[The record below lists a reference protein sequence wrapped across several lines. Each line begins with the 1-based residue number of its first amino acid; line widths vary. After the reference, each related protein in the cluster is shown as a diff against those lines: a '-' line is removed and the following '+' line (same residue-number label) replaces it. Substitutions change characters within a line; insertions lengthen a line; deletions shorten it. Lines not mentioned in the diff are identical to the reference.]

1 MLSLLTGLVGL
12 ALLLGGAEVLVR
24 SGTRV
29 ATRLRIPPMV
39 IGLTVVSVGTSLP
52 ELAIG
57 VDAARSGSPG
67 LATGNIVGT
76 NLVNLLVVLGVG
88 AVLRPVLFD
97 RRTLRFDL
105 PCMVAAALLLWVLA
119 RHGVLTTGEGML
131 MVAAAVGYTVAVVVL
146 ARRAPSAAAAGLPQ
160 TSLPVVSARAAWLD
174 PLLLLGSIALI
185 VLGAELLV
193 EGAVGGARAVGVSEA
208 VIGLTV
214 VALGTSAPELVTTVV
229 STLRGNAE
237 MAVGNVIGSSVY
249 NIALV
254 LGVTVLA
261 VPGGL
266 VVPDEVLDAD
276 LVLMVGA
283 TLVALPLFLTGSR
296 LSRLEGGLM
305 LAAYAGYLTWLLST
319 RL

>member
-1 MLSLLTGLVGL
+1 MTATLTVAAGLV
-12 ALLLGGAEVLVR
+12 LLLGGAEVLVR
-24 SGTRV
+24 SGTALAR
-29 ATRLRIPPMV
+29 RLGVPPIV

-76 NLVNLLVVLGVG
+76 NLVNLLLVLGLG
-88 AVLRPVLFD
+88 ALLRPVLFD

-119 RHGVLTTGEGML
+119 RDGSLSTADGVVMV
-131 MVAAAVGYTVAVVVL
+131 VAAVVYTVGVAL
-146 ARRAPSAAAAGLPQ
+146 AARRGGGASVAEADPPSGGG
-160 TSLPVVSARAAWLD
+160 SAWRDLV
-174 PLLLLGSIALI
+174 LLAISIAVI
-185 VLGAELLV
+185 VWGAELLV
-193 EGAVGGARAVGVSEA
+193 AGAVEGARALGITEA

-214 VALGTSAPELVTTVV
+214 VAIGTSAPELVTTVV

-254 LGVTVLA
+254 LGVTVLS
-261 VPGGL
+261 VPGGFA
-266 VVPDEVLDAD
+266 VPDEVLASD
-276 LVLMVGA
+276 LVLMVAA
-283 TLVALPLFLTGSR
+283 TLVAVPLFVSGAR
-296 LSRLEGGLM
+296 LSRVEGGLM
-305 LAAYAGYLTWLLST
+305 VTAYGGYLAWLLSS
-319 RL
+319 RV

>member
-1 MLSLLTGLVGL
+1 MLSLLTAVAGL

-29 ATRLRIPPMV
+29 ATRLGIPPMV

-119 RHGVLTTGEGML
+119 QDGVLTTGEGVL

-146 ARRAPSAAAAGLPQ
+146 ARRAPSTTTVGLPEA
-160 TSLPVVSARAAWLD
+160 SLPEAPGRAAWLD
-174 PLLLLGSIALI
+174 PLLLLGSIAVI

-266 VVPDEVLDAD
+266 VVPHEVLDAD

-283 TLVALPLFLTGSR
+283 TLVALPLYLTGSR

>member
-1 MLSLLTGLVGL
+1 MTATLTVAAGLV
-12 ALLLGGAEVLVR
+12 LLLGGAEVLVR
-24 SGTRV
+24 SGTALAR
-29 ATRLRIPPMV
+29 RLGVPPIV

-76 NLVNLLVVLGVG
+76 NLVNLLLVLGLG
-88 AVLRPVLFD
+88 ALLRPVLFD

-119 RHGVLTTGEGML
+119 RDGSLSTADGVVMV
-131 MVAAAVGYTVAVVVL
+131 VAAVVYTVGVAL
-146 ARRAPSAAAAGLPQ
+146 AARRGGGASVAEADPPSSGG
-160 TSLPVVSARAAWLD
+160 SAWRDLV
-174 PLLLLGSIALI
+174 LLAISIAVI
-185 VLGAELLV
+185 VWGAELLV
-193 EGAVGGARAVGVSEA
+193 AGAVEGARALGITEA

-214 VALGTSAPELVTTVV
+214 VAIGTSAPELVTTVV

-254 LGVTVLA
+254 LGVTVLS
-261 VPGGL
+261 VPGGFA
-266 VVPDEVLDAD
+266 VPDEVLASD
-276 LVLMVGA
+276 LVLMVAA
-283 TLVALPLFLTGSR
+283 TLVAVPLFVSGAR
-296 LSRLEGGLM
+296 LSRVEGGLM
-305 LAAYAGYLTWLLST
+305 VTAYGGYLAWLLSS
-319 RL
+319 RV

>member
-1 MLSLLTGLVGL
+1 MASLLTAVAGL
-12 ALLLGGAEVLVR
+12 ALLLAGAEVLVR
-24 SGTRV
+24 AGTRV
-29 ATRLRIPPMV
+29 ATRLGIPPIV

-88 AVLRPVLFD
+88 ALLRPVLFD

-105 PCMVAAALLLWVLA
+105 PCMVGAALLLWVLA
-119 RHGVLTTGEGML
+119 RDGVLTTGEGVL
-131 MVAAAVGYTVAVVVL
+131 LVAVAVGYTVAVVVL
-146 ARRAPSAAAAGLPQ
+146 ARRAPS
-160 TSLPVVSARAAWLD
+160 PVPVGVPVTEGEPATARPGWLD
-174 PLLLLGSIALI
+174 PVLLLGSIVVI

-193 EGAVGGARAVGVSEA
+193 EGAAGGARALGVSEA

-261 VPGGL
+261 VPQGL
-266 VVPDEVLDAD
+266 VVPAEVLDAD

-283 TLVALPLFLTGSR
+283 TLVALPLFLTGAR

-305 LAAYAGYLTWLLST
+305 VASYAGYLTWLLST

>member
-1 MLSLLTGLVGL
+1 MTATLTVAAGLV
-12 ALLLGGAEVLVR
+12 LLLGGAEVLVR
-24 SGTRV
+24 SGTALAR
-29 ATRLRIPPMV
+29 RLGVPPIV

-76 NLVNLLVVLGVG
+76 NLVNLLLVLGLG
-88 AVLRPVLFD
+88 ALLRPVLFD

-119 RHGVLTTGEGML
+119 RDGSLSTADGVVMV
-131 MVAAAVGYTVAVVVL
+131 VAAVVYTVGVAFA
-146 ARRAPSAAAAGLPQ
+146 ARRGGGASVAEADPPSGGG
-160 TSLPVVSARAAWLD
+160 SAWRDLV
-174 PLLLLGSIALI
+174 LLAISIAVI
-185 VLGAELLV
+185 VWGAELLV
-193 EGAVGGARAVGVSEA
+193 AGAVEGARALGITEA

-214 VALGTSAPELVTTVV
+214 VAIGTSAPELVTTVV

-254 LGVTVLA
+254 LGVTVLS
-261 VPGGL
+261 VPGGFA
-266 VVPDEVLDAD
+266 VPDEVLASD
-276 LVLMVGA
+276 LVLMVAA
-283 TLVALPLFLTGSR
+283 TLVAAPLFVSGAR
-296 LSRLEGGLM
+296 LSRVEGGLM
-305 LAAYAGYLTWLLST
+305 VTAYGGYLAWLLSS
-319 RL
+319 RV

>member
-1 MLSLLTGLVGL
+1 MTATLTVVAGLV
-12 ALLLGGAEVLVR
+12 LLLGGAEVLVR
-24 SGTRV
+24 SGTALAR
-29 ATRLRIPPMV
+29 RLGVPPIV

-76 NLVNLLVVLGVG
+76 NLVNLLLVLGLG
-88 AVLRPVLFD
+88 ALLRPVLFD

-119 RHGVLTTGEGML
+119 RDGSLSTADGVVMVVAAVVYTV
-131 MVAAAVGYTVAVVVL
+131 MVALA
-146 ARRAPSAAAAGLPQ
+146 ARRAGGGASVAEADPPSGGG
-160 TSLPVVSARAAWLD
+160 SAWRDLV
-174 PLLLLGSIALI
+174 LLAISIAVI
-185 VLGAELLV
+185 VWGAELLV
-193 EGAVGGARAVGVSEA
+193 AGAVEGARALGITEA

-214 VALGTSAPELVTTVV
+214 VAIGTSAPELVTTVV

-254 LGVTVLA
+254 LGVTVLS
-261 VPGGL
+261 VPGGFE
-266 VVPDEVLDAD
+266 VPDEVLASD
-276 LVLMVGA
+276 LVLMVAA
-283 TLVALPLFLTGSR
+283 TLVAAPLFVSGAR
-296 LSRLEGGLM
+296 LSRVEGGLM
-305 LAAYAGYLTWLLST
+305 VTAYGGYLAWLLSS
-319 RL
+319 RV